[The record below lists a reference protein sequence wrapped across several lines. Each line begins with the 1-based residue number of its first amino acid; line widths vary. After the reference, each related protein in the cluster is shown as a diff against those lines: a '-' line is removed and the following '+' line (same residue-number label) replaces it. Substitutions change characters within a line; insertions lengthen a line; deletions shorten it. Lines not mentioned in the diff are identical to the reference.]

1 MAPRTRALVRDASWN
16 LLAQVVPLLAALA
29 AVPPLLAA
37 LGAARLG
44 IVSLFWVLVGYFSLF
59 DLGLGRAVTQMVAR
73 AGAGQGVAGK
83 VRTALALMAALGVA
97 GGAALAAAARPL
109 TRYVLSVPPGFQPEA
124 EAAFRVLALAI
135 PAVTISSGLRG
146 LLEARG
152 RFRDSAM
159 ARCAMGLATFLLP
172 VAMLPL
178 GQGLVG
184 IALALVAARW
194 LGGLAFL
201 PASLRAL
208 PGLRTSPWVSSEM
221 GALFRFGGWITVSS
235 VLGPLLATADRF
247 FVGAAISISAVAY
260 YAVPSEIVGRATVLP
275 ASIVGAL
282 FPAFAAA
289 RDPREA
295 RALLGKGM
303 GAVLATLGPC
313 ALGIVLFARPLLGA
327 WVGAEFAG
335 HGAVVLRILA
345 VGVLCN
351 GLAYVPS
358 GFVQAVG
365 RPDLAARLHLLE
377 AGPYALALWAL
388 ARQFGLAGVAAA
400 WTLRVLADLLLLCW
414 CARAVAPQPVR
425 EEPEPRE
432 LAAALGPAHG

>member
-208 PGLRTSPWVSSEM
+208 
-221 GALFRFGGWITVSS
+221 
-235 VLGPLLATADRF
+235 
-247 FVGAAISISAVAY
+247 
-260 YAVPSEIVGRATVLP
+260 
-275 ASIVGAL
+275 
-282 FPAFAAA
+282 
-289 RDPREA
+289 
-295 RALLGKGM
+295 
-303 GAVLATLGPC
+303 
-313 ALGIVLFARPLLGA
+313 
-327 WVGAEFAG
+327 
-335 HGAVVLRILA
+335 
-345 VGVLCN
+345 
-351 GLAYVPS
+351 
-358 GFVQAVG
+358 
-365 RPDLAARLHLLE
+365 
-377 AGPYALALWAL
+377 
-388 ARQFGLAGVAAA
+388 
-400 WTLRVLADLLLLCW
+400 
-414 CARAVAPQPVR
+414 
-425 EEPEPRE
+425 
-432 LAAALGPAHG
+432 